1 MNENTIYVVLA
12 VFTGLLL
19 IGWLADLEQR
29 EQNRHKPYVEEV
41 LYKLSTP
48 ADWGFHYE
56 YTRDVTSG
64 KTGRTFEVSSY
75 GKGSYTVYMSEMYV
89 QLSYQGGQLLRIHYR
104 IGKGHQPEATLF
116 TFTGDVESTKQLIDK
131 AFA

>member
-1 MNENTIYVVLA
+1 MNENTIYVVLT
-12 VFTGLLL
+12 VFAGLLL

-56 YTRDVTSG
+56 YARDVTSG
-64 KTGRTFEVSSY
+64 ETGRTFEVSSY
-75 GKGSYTVYMSEMYV
+75 GKGSYTVYVCENYV
-89 QLSYQGGQLLRIHYR
+89 QLSYQGGQLVRIHHHT
-104 IGKGHQPEATLF
+104 GKDGTTEVTHF
-116 TFTGDVESTKQLIDK
+116 VFTGDVEEAKQLINK